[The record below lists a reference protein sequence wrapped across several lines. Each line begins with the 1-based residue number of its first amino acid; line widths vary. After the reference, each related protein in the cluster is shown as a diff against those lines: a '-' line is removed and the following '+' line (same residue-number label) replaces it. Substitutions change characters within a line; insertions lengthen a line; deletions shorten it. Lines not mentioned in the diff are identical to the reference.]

1 MAVQQRSHRFRHAI
15 SRCNPF
21 RQGSG
26 HRDRALQDIGD
37 QARRVSSN
45 ASSGSKKNE
54 GDHDDERS
62 ENSGSNDD
70 GGSLQARAG
79 PTLVRFYRRTATTIA
94 DYTMM
99 DSSML
104 NQGLFSPLHRSRSLL
119 RPSSSFEEPYRL
131 GTPATQSSPA
141 LRASSSINSE
151 DPAGSRLRIPQ
162 PEFPNISETF
172 RSEFPQHFLEA
183 LPSPTGHASVGSG
196 ISPGEGDFQHQLSV
210 FQNQLSGFQDQPSP
224 LEDRHR
230 VEHFHQPLDSPFS
243 LTRHNTDNRTD
254 KELLSGEY
262 IVPSSPDGS
271 EHSDDFVEICYSTR
285 VPLLRPVNRPTE
297 DS

>member
-1 MAVQQRSHRFRHAI
+1 MALQQRSHRFRHVI

-26 HRDRALQDIGD
+26 HRDRALQEIDD

-45 ASSGSKKNE
+45 ASSGSKENM

-62 ENSGSNDD
+62 EHSGSNDN
-70 GGSLQARAG
+70 GGSLQAPAG
-79 PTLVRFYRRTATTIA
+79 PTLVRFYRQTATTIA

-141 LRASSSINSE
+141 LRASSSINS
-151 DPAGSRLRIPQ
+151 DDLAGSRLRIPQ
-162 PEFPNISETF
+162 TEFPNISETF

-183 LPSPTGHASVGSG
+183 SPSPTGHASG
-196 ISPGEGDFQHQLSV
+196 ISPREGDFQDQLSV
-210 FQNQLSGFQDQPSP
+210 FQNQLNGFQDEPSP

-230 VEHFHQPLDSPFS
+230 IEHFHQPLDSPFS

-254 KELLSGEY
+254 KELLSGES
-262 IVPSSPDGS
+262 IVPSSPDDS
-271 EHSDDFVEICYSTR
+271 EHSNDYVEICYSTR

-297 DS
+297 NS